1 LGVSFASTHPGFNYA
16 NLPLATYRAGEDV
29 LINGSTTGRLLF
41 LKQGAVAVTRQGTE
55 IAIVNEPGAV
65 FGEVSAL
72 LNQPHTADVCAI
84 KPSQFYVANTGLLYG
99 NAAALF
105 HVAVVL
111 ARRLDRANEA
121 LVASLRQQ

>member
-1 LGVSFASTHPGFNYA
+1 MSLTSTHSGFNYA
-16 NLPLATYRAGEDV
+16 ALPLANYRAGEDV
-29 LINGSTTGRLLF
+29 LVNGSTTGRLLF
-41 LKQGAVAVTRQGTE
+41 LKQGAIAVTRQGTE
-55 IAIVNEPGAV
+55 IAIVDEPGAV

-72 LNQPHTADVCAI
+72 LNRPHTADVCALQ
-84 KPSQFYVANTGLLYG
+84 PSQFYVANADLLSY

-121 LVASLRQQ
+121 LVASLRQR

>member
-1 LGVSFASTHPGFNYA
+1 MSLTSTHSGFNYA
-16 NLPLATYRAGEDV
+16 ALPLANYRAGEDV
-29 LINGSTTGRLLF
+29 LVNGSTTGRLLF
-41 LKQGAVAVTRQGTE
+41 LKQGAIAVTRQGTE

-84 KPSQFYVANTGLLYG
+84 QPSQFYVANAGLLDD

-121 LVASLRQQ
+121 LVASLRQR